1 MRWFG
6 RAARGS
12 WVRVRGG
19 AFGRAR
25 GQPGRLGRA
34 VLYALLVLLAGIG
47 APAYSHT
54 LSESLSAWRIDG
66 DSVRLQ
72 FTVPDLEAK
81 RVSASG
87 KDLPSSAQLGAYLVA
102 RVGAT
107 AAGQKCSLVE
117 GPRGLAAS
125 AGYYRYD
132 FVFKC
137 PSASAVKIHSAAFYD
152 LVKSHTNFAR
162 IEDSGGRFFEQIL
175 TVDHQE
181 IAVAA
186 DGAEGGGLENA
197 GLLTYVEM
205 GIMHI
210 FTGIDHMS
218 FMLGLV
224 LISRRVRDLL
234 FVVTGF
240 TLGHSLTLALAVT
253 GILRPEAQYI
263 DALVALTIALIGA
276 ENIGDG
282 THRPLPVA
290 IGLGTIL
297 FVMALG
303 RYFDGPANRLGVT
316 LPTLLLVGGGIFS
329 VSYLMLT
336 GQMRDAGRVRLLVT
350 LVFGLIHGFGFASNL
365 LEMKLPTNR
374 LAELLVGFN
383 IGVEIGQV
391 TVVLGALLIAW
402 LLVRAK
408 LAIPRP
414 LFTDIA
420 AAFLVGEGLCW
431 FVERSVTLS

>member
-1 MRWFG
+1 MMSGARVLCAMLIVALCAVAT
-6 RAARGS
+6 AAH
-12 WVRVRGG
+12 
-19 AFGRAR
+19 A
-25 GQPGRLGRA
+25 
-34 VLYALLVLLAGIG
+34 
-47 APAYSHT
+47 HT

-66 DSVRLQ
+66 DTVRLQ
-72 FTVPDLEAK
+72 FTVPELEAK
-81 RVSASG
+81 RISDSG
-87 KDLPSSAQLGAYLVA
+87 KDLPASGALGAYLAA

-107 AAGQKCSLVE
+107 ATGEKCVAAES
-117 GPRGLAAS
+117 PRALAAS
-125 AGYYRYD
+125 AGYFRYD
-132 FVFKC
+132 FVFRC
-137 PSASAVKIHSAAFYD
+137 PSANDIRIHSGAFYD
-152 LVKSHTNFAR
+152 RVRSHTNFAR

-175 TVDHQE
+175 TIDHQE
-181 IAVAA
+181 IAVAG
-186 DGAEGGGLENA
+186 DVEGEGLENA
-197 GLLTYVEM
+197 GLLTYVGM

-253 GILRPEAQYI
+253 GILRPNAQYI

-290 IGLGTIL
+290 IGLGAIL
-297 FVMALG
+297 FLMALG
-303 RYFDGPANRLGVT
+303 RYFELGVT
-316 LPTLLLVGGGIFS
+316 LPLLLLVGGGIFS
-329 VSYLMLT
+329 ISYLMLT

-365 LEMKLPTNR
+365 LEMKLPAKR

-383 IGVEIGQV
+383 LGVEIGQV

-402 LLVRAK
+402 LLVKAR
-408 LAIPRP
+408 LALPRP

-431 FVERSVTLS
+431 FVERSVSLT

>member
-1 MRWFG
+1 MSPEL
-6 RAARGS
+6 A
-12 WVRVRGG
+12 
-19 AFGRAR
+19 
-25 GQPGRLGRA
+25 QDLGRGRRRCFF
-34 VLYALLVLLAGIG
+34 LIALLAVMLVPV
-47 APAYSHT
+47 APAHGHT

-66 DSVRLQ
+66 DTVRLQ
-72 FTVPDLEAK
+72 FTVPDVEAK
-81 RVSASG
+81 RITSSG
-87 KDLPSSAQLGAYLVA
+87 KDLPSSGQLGQYLAA
-102 RVGAT
+102 RVGAS
-107 AAGQKCSLVE
+107 AGTRKCPLIE
-117 GPRGLAAS
+117 GPRALAAS

-132 FVFKC
+132 LVFKC
-137 PSASAVKIHSAAFYD
+137 PTDKDIAIHSAAFYD
-152 LVKSHTNFAR
+152 LVRTHTNFAR
-162 IEDSGGRFFEQIL
+162 IEDNEGRFFEQIL
-175 TVDHQE
+175 TEDHQE
-181 IAVAA
+181 VAVSA
-186 DGAEGGGLENA
+186 GSEGNGLENA
-197 GLLTYVEM
+197 GLLTYVGM
-205 GIMHI
+205 GVMHI

-290 IGLGTIL
+290 VGLGAIL
-297 FVMALG
+297 FLMAMGRGLG
-303 RYFDGPANRLGVT
+303 RGVT

-365 LEMKLPTNR
+365 LEMRLPTQR

-383 IGVEIGQV
+383 LGVEVGQV
-391 TVVLGALLIAW
+391 TVVLGALLAAW
-402 LLVRAK
+402 LLVRAR
-408 LAIPRP
+408 LSIPRP

-431 FVERSVTLS
+431 FVERSITLG

>member
-1 MRWFG
+1 MKRTHSVF
-6 RAARGS
+6 
-12 WVRVRGG
+12 
-19 AFGRAR
+19 F
-25 GQPGRLGRA
+25 
-34 VLYALLVLLAGIG
+34 ALLVVALVASV
-47 APAYSHT
+47 PARAHT

-66 DSVRLQ
+66 DTVRLQ

-81 RVSASG
+81 RISSSG
-87 KDLPSSAQLGAYLVA
+87 KDLPSSAQLGQYLAA
-102 RVGAT
+102 RVGAS
-107 AAGQKCSLVE
+107 AGGQKCPLTE
-117 GPRGLAAS
+117 GPRALAAS
-125 AGYYRYD
+125 SGYYRYD

-137 PSASAVKIHSAAFYD
+137 PTENDIKIHSAAFYD
-152 LVKSHTNFAR
+152 LVRTHTDFAR
-162 IEDSGGRFFEQIL
+162 IEDTNGRFFEQIL
-175 TVDHQE
+175 TQDHQE
-181 IAVAA
+181 VGVS
-186 DGAEGGGLENA
+186 DDSEGGGLENA
-197 GLLTYVEM
+197 SLLTYIGM
-205 GIMHI
+205 GVMHI

-253 GILRPEAQYI
+253 GILRPEGQYI

-290 IGLGTIL
+290 VGLGSIL
-297 FVMALG
+297 FLMALG
-303 RYFDGPANRLGVT
+303 RYFDLGVT

-365 LEMKLPTNR
+365 LEMRLPANR

-383 IGVEIGQV
+383 VGVEIGQV

-402 LLVRAK
+402 LLVRVK

-431 FVERSVTLS
+431 FVERSVTLG

>member
-1 MRWFG
+1 MSKAWYVF
-6 RAARGS
+6 
-12 WVRVRGG
+12 
-19 AFGRAR
+19 F
-25 GQPGRLGRA
+25 
-34 VLYALLVLLAGIG
+34 ALLVVAV
-47 APAYSHT
+47 APAQAHT
-54 LSESLSAWRIDG
+54 LSESLSAWRVDG
-66 DSVRLQ
+66 DTVRLQ
-72 FTVPDLEAK
+72 FTIPDLEAK
-81 RVSASG
+81 RVSASK
-87 KDLPSSAQLGAYLVA
+87 KDLPSSAQLGEYLAA

-107 AAGQKCSLVE
+107 ADNKQCPIAE
-117 GPRGLAAS
+117 GPRALTAS
-125 AGYYRYD
+125 AGYFRYD
-132 FVFKC
+132 LIFKC
-137 PSASAVKIHSAAFYD
+137 PTASDIKIHSVAFFD
-152 LVKSHTNFAR
+152 LVPTHTNFAR
-162 IEDSGGRFFEQIL
+162 IEDNDGHFFEQIL
-175 TVDHQE
+175 TQDHQE
-181 IAVAA
+181 VGVSG
-186 DGAEGGGLENA
+186 DSEGGGLENA
-197 GLLTYVEM
+197 GLLTYV
-205 GIMHI
+205 GLGVMHI

-253 GILRPEAQYI
+253 GIVRPEGQYI

-282 THRPLPVA
+282 THKPLPVA
-290 IGLGTIL
+290 LGLGSIL
-297 FVMALG
+297 FLMALG
-303 RYFDGPANRLGVT
+303 RYFDLGVT

-365 LEMKLPTNR
+365 LEMRLPTNR

-383 IGVEIGQV
+383 VGVEIGQV
-391 TVVLGALLIAW
+391 TVVMGALLVAW
-402 LLVRAK
+402 LLVRVR
-408 LAIPRP
+408 LSIPRP

-431 FVERSVTLS
+431 FVQRSVTLG

>member
-1 MRWFG
+1 MRWWLIAILW
-6 RAARGS
+6 AAAMTAHG
-12 WVRVRGG
+12 
-19 AFGRAR
+19 
-25 GQPGRLGRA
+25 
-34 VLYALLVLLAGIG
+34 
-47 APAYSHT
+47 HT

-66 DSVRLQ
+66 DTIRLQ

-81 RVSASG
+81 RITSSG
-87 KDLPSSAQLGAYLVA
+87 KDLPSSGQLGSYLA
-102 RVGAT
+102 ERVGAT
-107 AAGQKCSLVE
+107 AGGQKCSTTE
-117 GPRGLAAS
+117 GPRALAAS
-125 AGYYRYD
+125 VGYFRYD

-137 PSASAVKIHSAAFYD
+137 PTANDVRIHSAAFYD
-152 LVKSHTNFAR
+152 LVKTHTNFAR

-175 TVDHQE
+175 TIDHQE
-181 IAVAA
+181 IAVVA
-186 DGAEGGGLENA
+186 DAVGGGLEDA
-197 GLLTYVEM
+197 SLLTYIGM

-290 IGLGTIL
+290 IGLGAIL
-297 FVMALG
+297 FLMALG
-303 RYFDGPANRLGVT
+303 RYFDLGVT
-316 LPTLLLVGGGIFS
+316 LPALLLVGGGIFS
-329 VSYLMLT
+329 ASYLMLT

-350 LVFGLIHGFGFASNL
+350 LVFGLIHGFGFAANL
-365 LEMKLPTNR
+365 LEMKLPANR

-383 IGVEIGQV
+383 LGVEIGQV
-391 TVVLGALLIAW
+391 TVVLGALSIAW
-402 LLVRAK
+402 LLVRAR
-408 LAIPRP
+408 LAMPRP

-431 FVERSVTLS
+431 FVERSVTLG

>member
-1 MRWFG
+1 MRGW
-6 RAARGS
+6 R
-12 WVRVRGG
+12 WLV
-19 AFGRAR
+19 
-25 GQPGRLGRA
+25 
-34 VLYALLVLLAGIG
+34 ALLCASVAH
-47 APAYSHT
+47 AHT

-66 DSVRLQ
+66 DTVRLQ

-81 RVSASG
+81 RVKG
-87 KDLPSSAQLGAYLVA
+87 PLGDYLGA

-107 AAGQKCSLVE
+107 AGGGRKCAVTE
-117 GPRGLAAS
+117 GPRALAAS
-125 AGYYRYD
+125 VGYFRYD

-137 PSASAVKIHSAAFYD
+137 PSAGDVKIHTAAFYD
-152 LVKSHTNFAR
+152 LVPTHTNFAR
-162 IEDSGGRFFEQIL
+162 IEDSGGRFFEQVL
-175 TVDHQE
+175 TIDRQQ
-181 IAVAA
+181 IAVAE
-186 DGAEGGGLENA
+186 GAEGGGLENA
-197 GLLTYVEM
+197 SLLTYIGLGV
-205 GIMHI
+205 MHI

-276 ENIGDG
+276 ENIGDS

-290 IGLGTIL
+290 IGLGAIL
-297 FVMALG
+297 FLMALG
-303 RYFDGPANRLGVT
+303 RYFDLGVT

-365 LEMKLPTNR
+365 LEMKLPANR

-383 IGVEIGQV
+383 LGVEIGQV

-402 LLVRAK
+402 LLVRVK

-431 FVERSVTLS
+431 FVERSVTFG

>member
-1 MRWFG
+1 MSPAC
-6 RAARGS
+6 RAALGLLIA
-12 WVRVRGG
+12 
-19 AFGRAR
+19 AFGAVAPVRA
-25 GQPGRLGRA
+25 
-34 VLYALLVLLAGIG
+34 
-47 APAYSHT
+47 HT

-66 DSVRLQ
+66 DTVRLQ

-81 RVSASG
+81 RVTPSG
-87 KDLPSSAQLGAYLVA
+87 KDQPSSAELGKYLA
-102 RVGAT
+102 ERVGASS
-107 AAGQKCSLVE
+107 ADRKCALSE
-117 GPRGLAAS
+117 GPRAMAAS
-125 AGYYRYD
+125 VGYFRYEL
-132 FVFKC
+132 VFKC
-137 PSASAVKIHSAAFYD
+137 PAATDIRIRSAAFYD

-175 TVDHQE
+175 TYDHQE
-181 IAVAA
+181 IAVAG
-186 DGAEGGGLENA
+186 DKAENALENA
-197 GLLTYVEM
+197 GLLTYVGL

-210 FTGIDHMS
+210 FTGVDHMS

-253 GILRPEAQYI
+253 GVLRPEAQYI

-290 IGLGTIL
+290 IGLGAIL

-303 RYFDGPANRLGVT
+303 RYFDLGVT
-316 LPTLLLVGGGIFS
+316 LPTLLLAGGGIFS

-365 LEMKLPTNR
+365 LEMQLPTNR
-374 LAELLVGFN
+374 LAALLVGFN

-391 TVVLGALLIAW
+391 TVVLGALLVAW
-402 LLVRAK
+402 LLVRAR

>member
-1 MRWFG
+1 MSPAC
-6 RAARGS
+6 RAALGLLIAALGAVAP
-12 WVRVRGG
+12 VR
-19 AFGRAR
+19 A
-25 GQPGRLGRA
+25 
-34 VLYALLVLLAGIG
+34 
-47 APAYSHT
+47 HT
-54 LSESLSAWRIDG
+54 LSESLSAWHIDG
-66 DSVRLQ
+66 DTVRLQ

-81 RVSASG
+81 RVTASG
-87 KDLPSSAQLGAYLVA
+87 KDQPSSAELGKYLAERLGASSA
-102 RVGAT
+102 DR
-107 AAGQKCSLVE
+107 KCPLAE
-117 GPRGLAAS
+117 GPRAMAAS
-125 AGYYRYD
+125 VGYFRYE

-137 PSASAVKIHSAAFYD
+137 PAATDIRIRSAAFYD

-175 TVDHQE
+175 TYDHQE
-181 IAVAA
+181 IAVAGDKTQNA
-186 DGAEGGGLENA
+186 LENA
-197 GLLTYVEM
+197 GLLTYVGL

-253 GILRPEAQYI
+253 GVLRPEAQYI

-290 IGLGTIL
+290 IGLGAIL

-303 RYFDGPANRLGVT
+303 RYFELGVT
-316 LPTLLLVGGGIFS
+316 LPILLLVGGGVFS

-365 LEMKLPTNR
+365 LEMQLPTNR
-374 LAELLVGFN
+374 LAALLVGFN

-391 TVVLGALLIAW
+391 TVVLGALLVAW
-402 LLVRAK
+402 LLVRAR

>member
-1 MRWFG
+1 
-6 RAARGS
+6 
-12 WVRVRGG
+12 
-19 AFGRAR
+19 
-25 GQPGRLGRA
+25 
-34 VLYALLVLLAGIG
+34 
-47 APAYSHT
+47 
-54 LSESLSAWRIDG
+54 
-66 DSVRLQ
+66 
-72 FTVPDLEAK
+72 VP
-81 RVSASG
+81 
-87 KDLPSSAQLGAYLVA
+87 
-102 RVGAT
+102 T
-107 AAGQKCSLVE
+107 
-117 GPRGLAAS
+117 
-125 AGYYRYD
+125 
-132 FVFKC
+132 
-137 PSASAVKIHSAAFYD
+137 
-152 LVKSHTNFAR
+152 HTNFAR
-162 IEDSGGRFFEQIL
+162 IEDNDGHFFEQIL
-175 TVDHQE
+175 TQDHE
-181 IAVAA
+181 EVGISE
-186 DGAEGGGLENA
+186 GAEGGGLENA
-197 GLLTYVEM
+197 SLLTYIGL

-290 IGLGTIL
+290 LGLGAIL

-303 RYFDGPANRLGVT
+303 RYFGLGVT

-365 LEMKLPTNR
+365 LEMKLPANR
-374 LAELLVGFN
+374 LAALLVGFN
-383 IGVEIGQV
+383 VGVEIGQV
-391 TVVLGALLIAW
+391 TVVLGALLVAW
-402 LLVRAK
+402 LLVRAR

>member
-1 MRWFG
+1 MIRPMIRFMI
-6 RAARGS
+6 
-12 WVRVRGG
+12 
-19 AFGRAR
+19 
-25 GQPGRLGRA
+25 RA
-34 VLYALLVLLAGIG
+34 VMWRLLLALCFI
-47 APAYSHT
+47 APASAHT
-54 LSESLSAWRIDG
+54 LSESLSTWRVDG
-66 DSVRLQ
+66 DTVRLQ

-81 RVSASG
+81 RITPSG
-87 KDLPSSAQLGAYLVA
+87 KDLPSSGKLGAYLAA
-102 RVGAT
+102 RLGVTTGK
-107 AAGQKCSLVE
+107 QPCPLVE
-117 GPRGLAAS
+117 GPRVLAAS

-132 FVFKC
+132 LVFRC
-137 PSASAVKIHSAAFYD
+137 PTANDIRIHSAAFYD
-152 LVKSHTNFAR
+152 LVRSHTNFAH
-162 IEDSGGRFFEQIL
+162 IEDNGGRFFEQIL
-175 TVDHQE
+175 TQDHQE
-181 IAVAA
+181 VAVAGS
-186 DGAEGGGLENA
+186 DAEGSGLESA
-197 GLLTYVEM
+197 SFLTYVGM
-205 GIMHI
+205 GVMHI

-253 GILRPEAQYI
+253 GILRPEGQYI

-290 IGLGTIL
+290 LGLGAIMFL
-297 FVMALG
+297 MALG
-303 RYFDGPANRLGVT
+303 RYFDLGVT

-329 VSYLMLT
+329 VCYLMLT

-350 LVFGLIHGFGFASNL
+350 LVFGLIHGFGFAANL
-365 LEMKLPTNR
+365 LEMRLPGNR

-383 IGVEIGQV
+383 LGVEIGQV
-391 TVVLGALLIAW
+391 TVVLGALALAW
-402 LLVRAK
+402 LLVRAR

-431 FVERSVTLS
+431 FVERSVSL

>member
-1 MRWFG
+1 MPLGLALVWFVL
-6 RAARGS
+6 AA
-12 WVRVRGG
+12 
-19 AFGRAR
+19 ATAH
-25 GQPGRLGRA
+25 A
-34 VLYALLVLLAGIG
+34 
-47 APAYSHT
+47 HT
-54 LSESLSAWRIDG
+54 LSESLSTWRVDG
-66 DSVRLQ
+66 NTVRLQ
-72 FTVPDLEAK
+72 FTVPELEAK

-87 KDLPSSAQLGAYLVA
+87 KDLPSTTQLGGYLAA
-102 RVGAT
+102 RLGVR
-107 AAGQKCSLVE
+107 AGTQKCPLVE
-117 GPRGLAAS
+117 GPRALAAS
-125 AGYYRYD
+125 SGYYRYD
-132 FVFKC
+132 LVFRC
-137 PSASAVKIHSAAFYD
+137 PTDKDIAIHCAAFYD
-152 LVKSHTNFAR
+152 LVRTHTNFAH
-162 IEDSGGRFFEQIL
+162 IEDNGGRFVEQVL
-175 TVDHQE
+175 TQDHQDVPVS
-181 IAVAA
+181 AS
-186 DGAEGGGLENA
+186 GEGDRLENA
-197 GLLTYVEM
+197 SFLTYVGM

-253 GILRPEAQYI
+253 GILRPEGQYI

-282 THRPLPVA
+282 THRPMPIAL
-290 IGLGTIL
+290 GLGAIL
-297 FVMALG
+297 FLMALG
-303 RYFDGPANRLGVT
+303 RYFDLGVT
-316 LPTLLLVGGGIFS
+316 LPTLLLVGGGIFA

-350 LVFGLIHGFGFASNL
+350 LVFGLIHGFGFAANL
-365 LEMKLPTNR
+365 LEMRLPPNR

-383 IGVEIGQV
+383 LGVEIGQV
-391 TVVLGALLIAW
+391 TVVLGALALAW
-402 LLVRAK
+402 LLVRTR

-431 FVERSVTLS
+431 FVERSVTL

>member
-1 MRWFG
+1 VKWW
-6 RAARGS
+6 AI
-12 WVRVRGG
+12 V
-19 AFGRAR
+19 
-25 GQPGRLGRA
+25 
-34 VLYALLVLLAGIG
+34 ALCTTATVAD
-47 APAYSHT
+47 AHT

-66 DSVRLQ
+66 DAVRLQ

-81 RVSASG
+81 RVTASG
-87 KDLPSSAQLGAYLVA
+87 KELPSSGQLGSYLA
-102 RVGAT
+102 ERVGAT
-107 AAGQKCSLVE
+107 AGGQKCSTTE
-117 GPRGLAAS
+117 GPRALAAS
-125 AGYYRYD
+125 VGYFRYD

-137 PSASAVKIHSAAFYD
+137 PTANDIRIHSAAFYD
-152 LVKSHTNFAR
+152 LVKTHTNFAR

-175 TVDHQE
+175 TLDHQE

-186 DGAEGGGLENA
+186 DAEGGGLENA
-197 GLLTYVEM
+197 SLLTYIGM

-290 IGLGTIL
+290 MGLGAIL
-297 FVMALG
+297 FLLALG
-303 RYFDGPANRLGVT
+303 RYFDLGVA

-350 LVFGLIHGFGFASNL
+350 LVFGLIHGFGFAANL
-365 LEMKLPTNR
+365 LEMRLPTNR

-383 IGVEIGQV
+383 LGVEIGQV
-391 TVVLGALLIAW
+391 TVVLGALGIAW
-402 LLVRAK
+402 LLVRAR

-431 FVERSVTLS
+431 FVERSVTLG